1 MRNLS
6 CRTILGYGCME
17 PICALLDARDT
28 QIQVVALDALE
39 VLLRIGETCIQ
50 QSPLRGNV
58 YVELMVV
65 V

>member
-1 MRNLS
+1 
-6 CRTILGYGCME
+6 ME